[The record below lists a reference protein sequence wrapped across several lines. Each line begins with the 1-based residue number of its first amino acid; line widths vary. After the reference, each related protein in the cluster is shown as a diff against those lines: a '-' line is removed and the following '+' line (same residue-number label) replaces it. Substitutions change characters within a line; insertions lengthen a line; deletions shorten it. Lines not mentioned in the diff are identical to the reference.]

1 MATCG
6 EILGSTLPVNAGE
19 DSISFL
25 SSLLRE
31 DNAPSRGSVVHHSI
45 NGSFALREGKWKLE
59 LCAMTGGWSHPKPGS
74 REEKTLPD
82 TQLYDL
88 STDISESR
96 NLSSEE
102 PEVVRSLTKQLEKI
116 IEDGRS
122 TPGEMQANDTK
133 IIIRKNA
140 GNAEKGEAE

>member
-1 MATCG
+1 
-6 EILGSTLPVNAGE
+6 
-19 DSISFL
+19 
-25 SSLLRE
+25 
-31 DNAPSRGSVVHHSI
+31 
-45 NGSFALREGKWKLE
+45 
-59 LCAMTGGWSHPKPGS
+59 
-74 REEKTLPD
+74 
-82 TQLYDL
+82 
-88 STDISESR
+88 
-96 NLSSEE
+96 LSSEE